1 MATLDHVCTYAHT
14 HARIRARAH
23 THMYTTHMHS
33 HTHTCTHAR
42 AHTHTHARTHTNL
55 ITVLLLTPYLNTFPV
70 TFSELP
76 LLYDNF
82 VSTSTE
88 LMNRLPCVMI
98 STVNFLALE

>member
-1 MATLDHVCTYAHT
+1 MATLDHVCTHTHTHT
-14 HARIRARAH
+14 HAQHKHAHNTYATH
-23 THMYTTHMHS
+23 THAL
-33 HTHTCTHAR
+33 THTCTHA
-42 AHTHTHARTHTNL
+42 HTNL